1 LLLLSLTTLLLV
13 CVSSK
18 CQAATAVARH
28 LFHGH
33 LIDDRLNQPPSGPAS
48 KSVSFP
54 LSPCS
59 SPNRCPLLRADRKS
73 PRATVATEKCLHA
86 DRHLRPWNRPAD
98 AIVSTACAPNSS
110 PSHEP
115 VATTT
120 ERRSPRCSPLAALP
134 PPWSTFYDEFLLSP
148 PPKIRP
154 PSRRHA
160 SRPFPPPPL
169 TASHRN
175 RPASPSPMRQWPGF
189 PCLPCFT
196 RGLAAQPR
204 LGRPEVAQVHSGF
217 SYFPIEL
224 I

>member
-1 LLLLSLTTLLLV
+1 LLLLSLTALLLV
-13 CVSSK
+13 RVGSK
-18 CQAATAVARH
+18 HQAATAVARH

-33 LIDDRLNQPPSGPAS
+33 LVDDRLDQPPSGPAS

-54 LSPCS
+54 LSPRS
-59 SPNRCPLLRADRKS
+59 SPNRCPLLRANRKP
-73 PRATVATEKCLHA
+73 PRADVAVERHLHA

-98 AIVSTACAPNSS
+98 ATVSTACAPNSS

-120 ERRSPRCSPLAALP
+120 GRHSPRRSPLADYPPL
-134 PPWSTFYDEFLLSP
+134 WSMFYSEFLLSP

-154 PSRRHA
+154 LSRRHA

-169 TASHRN
+169 TVDHRN
-175 RPASPSPMRQWPGF
+175 QPVPPSPVHQRQGF
-189 PCLPCFT
+189 PCLPCFA

-204 LGRPEVAQVHSGF
+204 LGRPKAAQVHSGF
-217 SYFPIEL
+217 S
-224 I
+224 